1 MEFDAPAGWTRTD
14 GHGTVRECMCLSEL
28 VEICPNPSRDGPW
41 ENGVLR
47 CRSEA
52 AVAQIRLKESE
63 LAARVAVNVHLNW
76 GGVLIS

>member
-14 GHGTVRECMCLSEL
+14 RHGRVHVCMCLSEL
-28 VEICPNPSRDGPW
+28 VDISPNGPW

-63 LAARVAVNVHLNW
+63 LAQLAEVQKE
-76 GGVLIS
+76 LIV

>member
-1 MEFDAPAGWTRTD
+1 MDE
-14 GHGTVRECMCLSEL
+14 
-28 VEICPNPSRDGPW
+28 SRLEGPW

-63 LAARVAVNVHLNW
+63 LVQLAEVRKE
-76 GGVLIS
+76 LIV